1 MAVNMYDQAAEAPI
15 LNTYVPIDFDE
26 LYRIG
31 VTQQQ
36 AINQAQEELQG
47 VISTVGEF
55 TSPSDIDVENYYKLS
70 LGQLDD
76 LIQEA
81 AADPNKM
88 KDPGYRARL
97 MGRINGLDYAALGRL
112 RAGADALRTRQSN
125 VANMIANDT
134 YYENWDRFRDLS
146 NYDTLRQGILDEV
159 APTPYK
165 SVFDLASPYVDDMK
179 PTFFQGRSPIT
190 NMRMPYTNW
199 MAITP
204 EMRARELN
212 AHLSDIIAT
221 PQGQMHLQEIAQA
234 YPRASQEDVINIFM
248 NQLMTVTSY
257 KDIET
262 PVTDEGSLR
271 MALASL
277 SGGAG
282 ETPNMITQRTDEIKS
297 AASGQAVRWA
307 GNIARTLANAGL
319 VSTADP
325 SRMSPE
331 ELEILNANTVSVL
344 KQNGVPEEVKIP
356 VSPAEYYQYDN
367 ASMMKLTN
375 KDIETPEAWG
385 DNANVQSYGFKNGD
399 IVFTEDNKELRPIS
413 MTFFTDDPKAE
424 NKFVDITRILR
435 NIKEDV
441 AGWQPNNGAN
451 SFEYND
457 GEEYDVQNNVVKTE
471 GRLYVTEE
479 GLKDAIIRT
488 YPEMEGWFNNNGVR
502 KFINKMRDG
511 FEENG
516 QMYYR
521 SMRESEDR
529 LINGE
534 NTYVFD
540 GVARNFGDVSSQ
552 SMNFNVNRTHG
563 VVGTTTTADTWGQAV
578 GSSFNR

>member
-1 MAVNMYDQAAEAPI
+1 MAANRFDQAAEMPI
-15 LNTYVPIDFDE
+15 INTYVPINFDE
-26 LYRIG
+26 LYRAG
-31 VTQQQ
+31 VVQQQ
-36 AINQAQEELQG
+36 AINQAQKELRD
-47 VISTVGEF
+47 VINTVGEF

-81 AADPNKM
+81 ANDPNKM
-88 KDPGYRARL
+88 KDSGYRAKL
-97 MGRINGLDYAALGRL
+97 MSRINGLDYAALGRL
-112 RAGADALRTRQSN
+112 RAGADALRIRQNN

-134 YYENWDRFRDLS
+134 YYENWDKFRDLS
-146 NYDTLRQGILDEV
+146 NYDTLKQGILDEV

-234 YPRASQEDVINIFM
+234 YPGASQEDVIDMFM

-257 KDIET
+257 KDIEA
-262 PVTDEGSLR
+262 PVIDESSLK
-271 MALASL
+271 MALSRPS
-277 SGGAG
+277 SGLEG
-282 ETPNMITQRTDEIKS
+282 TPNIITQRTDEIKS
-297 AASGQAVRWA
+297 TASNQAIKWFS
-307 GNIARTLANAGL
+307 NIARALTDAGL
-319 VSTADP
+319 ISTADP
-325 SRMSPE
+325 SKMDAE
-331 ELEILNANTVSVL
+331 ELEILNSIIVSTL

-367 ASMMKLTN
+367 ASMIKLTN
-375 KDIETPEAWG
+375 ENNETPEAWG

-413 MTFFTDDPKAE
+413 MTYFTENSEAE

-457 GEEYDVQNNVVKTE
+457 GEEYDIQNNVVKTE

-488 YPEMEGWFNNNGVR
+488 YPEMEGWFDNNGVR

-521 SMRESEDR
+521 SMRQSEDR

-534 NTYVFD
+534 DTYVFD

-552 SMNFNVNRTHG
+552 SMKFNVGSMHE
-563 VVGTTTTADTWGQAV
+563 VLGTTNTANAWGQAV
-578 GSSFNR
+578 SSSFDR